1 MMNWDFMVVLVLAIP
16 VFVFPAF
23 LWYLD
28 IGGSYAA
35 LWKGRRRRAISVK
48 GVIARPF
55 QLERTSAAMG
65 PEEMTSLRG

>member
-35 LWKGRRRRAISVK
+35 LWKGRKRRAISVK
-48 GVIARPF
+48 GASARPF
-55 QLERTSAAMG
+55 QLERTSTMG
-65 PEEMTSLRG
+65 PEQMTSLRG